1 MYCPKCQRWIPEEK
15 PKICPGCGQDL
26 RRYGAKDAG
35 SADGREKGGTDRL
48 RLIVLSVF
56 AAILLGCLVLTGVLI
71 FRVGKKDN
79 GPAEGEQIAAKETPG
94 STEEPTEQ
102 DGDIDPSDPESTD
115 PALPDPT
122 DPEPVTQIM
131 EVDER
136 YFSDALFIGDS
147 RTDGLR
153 LYAPI
158 EGAVYY
164 CGTSMNI
171 FKVMDS
177 DYSAAGYKGLRNL
190 LKNETYGKIYIMFG
204 INEAGYDTE
213 VFAAK
218 FRAVVEEIRSYQPN
232 AIIYI
237 QSILYVTQKH
247 ENSYPVFSSEN
258 LKEKNAKLK
267 EMANGVDIF
276 YLEVNDVLNDGT
288 DHLPSD
294 YTGDGVHLKAN
305 YYHLWQEYL
314 MANAV
319 VDPGHPWPPEDED

>member
-1 MYCPKCQRWIPEEK
+1 MQRRKSQKRQFDWRGLLRWIF
-15 PKICPGCGQDL
+15 
-26 RRYGAKDAG
+26 AG
-35 SADGREKGGTDRL
+35 EAPLLFTVAVFGVVFL
-48 RLIVLSVF
+48 LI
-56 AAILLGCLVLTGVLI
+56 TGVSAL
-71 FRVGKKDN
+71 VT
-79 GPAEGEQIAAKETPG
+79 KEPG
-94 STEEPTEQ
+94 S
-102 DGDIDPSDPESTD
+102 DIDLSKVATGAIPTASRELPTADPD
-115 PALPDPT
+115 LPTVPNAT
-122 DPEPVTQIM
+122 EPEPVTQIM
-131 EVDER
+131 EVDEQ
-136 YFSDALFIGDS
+136 YFEDALFIGDS

-158 EGAVYY
+158 QGADYY

-177 DYSAAGYKGLRNL
+177 DFTVGSYKGLKNL
-190 LKNETYGKIYIMFG
+190 LENKQYGKIYIMFG
-204 INEAGYDTE
+204 INEAGSDTE

-218 FRAVVEEIRSYQPN
+218 FRSVVEEIRSYQPN

-247 ENSYPVFSSEN
+247 ESNNPVFSSDN
-258 LKEKNAKLK
+258 LKGKNAKLK

-305 YYHLWQEYL
+305 YYSLWRDYL

-319 VDPGHPWPPEDED
+319 VDPWHPWPPEG

>member
-1 MYCPKCQRWIPEEK
+1 MKKQNKRK
-15 PKICPGCGQDL
+15 QKIDWGALL
-26 RRYGAKDAG
+26 RGIFSGEAPLLFTVAVFGVVFLLIMGISALFTKDP
-35 SADGREKGGTDRL
+35 
-48 RLIVLSVF
+48 
-56 AAILLGCLVLTGVLI
+56 AA
-71 FRVGKKDN
+71 
-79 GPAEGEQIAAKETPG
+79 
-94 STEEPTEQ
+94 
-102 DGDIDPSDPESTD
+102 DIDLSKVETGAIPVASRELPTADPNQPVDPNAPSTPT
-115 PALPDPT
+115 PT

-131 EVDER
+131 QVDEN

-177 DYSAAGYKGLRNL
+177 DYSAAGYKGIRNL

-218 FRAVVEEIRSYQPN
+218 FRTVVEEIRSYQPD

-247 ENSYPVFSSEN
+247 ESSYPVFSSDN

-267 EMANGVDIF
+267 EMANGVDVF

-305 YYHLWQEYL
+305 YYHLWRDYL
-314 MANAV
+314 MENAV
-319 VDPGHPWPPEDED
+319 VDPWHPWSPKE

>member
-1 MYCPKCQRWIPEEK
+1 MQKQPKQSRRIDW
-15 PKICPGCGQDL
+15 GLVL
-26 RRYGAKDAG
+26 RRIFTGDAPLLFTVTVFGVIFLIITGISALFTKDPAADIDLSKVETGAIPVASRALPTTDPDKP
-35 SADGREKGGTDRL
+35 ADPD
-48 RLIVLSVF
+48 IPSV
-56 AAILLGCLVLTGVLI
+56 
-71 FRVGKKDN
+71 
-79 GPAEGEQIAAKETPG
+79 PAE
-94 STEEPTEQ
+94 
-102 DGDIDPSDPESTD
+102 
-115 PALPDPT
+115 T

-158 EGAVYY
+158 DGATYY

-177 DYSAAGYKGLRNL
+177 DYTAAGYKGIRNL

-204 INEAGYDTE
+204 INEAGYDTD

-218 FRAVVEEIRSYQPN
+218 FRTVVEEIRSYQPD

-247 ENSYPVFSSEN
+247 ESSYPVFSSDN
-258 LKEKNAKLK
+258 LKAKNAKLK
-267 EMANGVDIF
+267 EMANGVDVF

-305 YYHLWQEYL
+305 YYYLWRDYV

-319 VDPGHPWPPEDED
+319 VDPWHPWSPK

>member
-1 MYCPKCQRWIPEEK
+1 MKKRNRQKQRIDW
-15 PKICPGCGQDL
+15 GALL
-26 RRYGAKDAG
+26 RGIFSGEAPLLFTVAIFGVVFLLIMGISALFTKDP
-35 SADGREKGGTDRL
+35 
-48 RLIVLSVF
+48 
-56 AAILLGCLVLTGVLI
+56 AA
-71 FRVGKKDN
+71 
-79 GPAEGEQIAAKETPG
+79 
-94 STEEPTEQ
+94 
-102 DGDIDPSDPESTD
+102 DIDLSKVETGAIPAASRELPTVGPSQPTD
-115 PALPDPT
+115 PNTPSTPTPT

-131 EVDER
+131 QVDEG

-177 DYSAAGYKGLRNL
+177 EYSAAGYKGLRNL

-305 YYHLWQEYL
+305 YYHLWRDYL
-314 MANAV
+314 IDNAV
-319 VDPGHPWPPEDED
+319 VDPWHPWSPKTED